1 MKVLVIGSGGR
12 ESALVRKIRE
22 SSLVDRIFCAPGNAD
37 IAQIARNVAIGV
49 NKIQELLAFARAE
62 TIDLTIVGPELP
74 LVNGIADKFTAAGL
88 PIFGPMKRA
97 AWLESSKIS
106 TKQLLKKI
114 GVPTADFEVF
124 TDVGKATGTSR
135 IGRCLKNFGLPIVI
149 KVDGLAAGKG
159 AMVCLTED
167 EVRAALAKIEKKE
180 FGFAGDE
187 FLIERFLPGQEVSY
201 IVLVDKNG
209 HILPLATSQDH
220 KALYDHDSGQTPNP
234 NTGGMGACSPAPLVT
249 GKMEERILA
258 RIIEPT
264 IKAMA
269 ERGTPFTGVLYAGLM
284 INDTGNPS
292 VLEFNVRFGDP
303 ETQPILARMK
313 SDLVAVILAALD
325 GRLDEIQIDWDPR
338 PAVCVVM
345 ASNGYPGLYEKG
357 FIISGLERATATGAI
372 IDHAG
377 TALDSGGNII
387 TAGGRVLGITALGDS
402 FQEAQANAYRAVE
415 KISWSGCYFR
425 KDIAYQAIE
434 KQ

>member
-1 MKVLVIGSGGR
+1 
-12 ESALVRKIRE
+12 
-22 SSLVDRIFCAPGNAD
+22 
-37 IAQIARNVAIGV
+37 
-49 NKIQELLAFARAE
+49 
-62 TIDLTIVGPELP
+62 
-74 LVNGIADKFTAAGL
+74 
-88 PIFGPMKRA
+88 
-97 AWLESSKIS
+97 
-106 TKQLLKKI
+106 
-114 GVPTADFEVF
+114 
-124 TDVGKATGTSR
+124 
-135 IGRCLKNFGLPIVI
+135 
-149 KVDGLAAGKG
+149 
-159 AMVCLTED
+159 
-167 EVRAALAKIEKKE
+167 
-180 FGFAGDE
+180 
-187 FLIERFLPGQEVSY
+187 
-201 IVLVDKNG
+201 
-209 HILPLATSQDH
+209 
-220 KALYDHDSGQTPNP
+220 
-234 NTGGMGACSPAPLVT
+234 MGAYSPAPLVT
-249 GKMEERILA
+249 GEMEERILA

-338 PAVCVVM
+338 SAVCVVM

-377 TALDSGGNII
+377 TALDRQSKVI
-387 TAGGRVLGITALGDS
+387 TAGGRVLGVTALGDS
-402 FQEAQANAYRAVE
+402 FREAQANAYEAVE
-415 KISWSGCYFR
+415 RISWSGCYFR

>member
-12 ESALVRKIRE
+12 ESALVRKIRG
-22 SSLVDRIFCAPGNAD
+22 SILVDRIFCAPGNAGT
-37 IAQIARNVAIGV
+37 AQIARNVAIGA
-49 NKIQELLAFARAE
+49 NEIQKLVEFAQAE
-62 TIDLTIVGPELP
+62 AIDLTIVGPELP
-74 LVNGIADKFTAAGL
+74 LVNGIVDEFMTMGL

-97 AWLESSKIS
+97 ARLEGSKVFI
-106 TKQLLKKI
+106 KQLLKKI
-114 GVPTADFEVF
+114 GVPTAEFEIF
-124 TDVGKATGTSR
+124 TDVGMATGR
-135 IGRCLKNFGLPIVI
+135 IGCCLKNFGLPIVI

-159 AMVCLTED
+159 AMVCFTED

-220 KALYDHDSGQTPNP
+220 KALYDHDSGKTPNP
-234 NTGGMGACSPAPLVT
+234 NTGGMGAYSPAPLVT
-249 GKMEERILA
+249 GEMEERILA
-258 RIIEPT
+258 RIIEPA
-264 IKAMA
+264 IKAMV

-284 INDTGNPS
+284 IDEAGNPS

-338 PAVCVVM
+338 SAVCVVM

-377 TALDSGGNII
+377 TALDRQSKVI
-387 TAGGRVLGITALGDS
+387 TAGGRVWGVTALGDS
-402 FQEAQANAYRAVE
+402 FREAQANAYEAV
-415 KISWSGCYFR
+415 KRISWSGCYFR

>member
-12 ESALVRKIRE
+12 ESALVRKIRG
-22 SSLVDRIFCAPGNAD
+22 SILVDRIFCAPGNAGT
-37 IAQIARNVAIGV
+37 AQIARNVAIGA
-49 NKIQELLAFARAE
+49 NEIQKLVEFAQAE
-62 TIDLTIVGPELP
+62 AIDLTIVGPELP
-74 LVNGIADKFTAAGL
+74 LVNGIVDEFMTMGL

-97 AWLESSKIS
+97 ARLEGSKVFI
-106 TKQLLKKI
+106 KQLLKKI
-114 GVPTADFEVF
+114 GVPTAEFEIF
-124 TDVGKATGTSR
+124 TDVGMATGR
-135 IGRCLKNFGLPIVI
+135 IGCCLKNFGLPIVI

-159 AMVCLTED
+159 AMVCFTED

-234 NTGGMGACSPAPLVT
+234 NTGGMGAYSPAPLVT

-269 ERGTPFTGVLYAGLM
+269 ERDTPFTGVLYAGLM

-325 GRLDEIQIDWDPR
+325 GRLDKVQIDWDPR

-345 ASNGYPGLYEKG
+345 ASNGYPNSYERG
-357 FIISGLERATATGAI
+357 YPISGLKGATATGAI

-415 KISWSGCYFR
+415 KISWPGCYFR

-434 KQ
+434 K